1 MIKSLRWYGRRLRC
15 RPALK
20 LVSLAVTA
28 ALIAAGPV
36 RTNSWSSGTDRA
48 ELADMNAASLDVKP
62 FTTIAEIAAGDG
74 YMAVRVAEKV
84 APKGRLYTV

>member
-36 RTNSWSSGTDRA
+36 RTNSWS
-48 ELADMNAASLDVKP
+48 
-62 FTTIAEIAAGDG
+62 
-74 YMAVRVAEKV
+74 
-84 APKGRLYTV
+84 